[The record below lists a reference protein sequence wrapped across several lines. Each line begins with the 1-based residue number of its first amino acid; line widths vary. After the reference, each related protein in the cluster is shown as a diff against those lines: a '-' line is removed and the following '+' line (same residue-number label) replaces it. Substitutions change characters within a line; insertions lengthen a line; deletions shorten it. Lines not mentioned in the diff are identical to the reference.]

1 MNRILRKYLLLFILF
16 TSNVGGRLMAQ
27 NPLSKAF
34 TTENGLPSND
44 IYQLLSDRNGYLWI
58 ATDGGLCR
66 YDGYTFKTYYNEEQ
80 VGKAVSFLYEDDL
93 GRIWC
98 GNFGG
103 RILYIEHD
111 TLKLFQG
118 YKENSLIN
126 LAFDKEAQ
134 MLYSESTTGIFQINT
149 KDLSFKKLDP
159 PNSNDKLFFTP
170 FCLEKNKIL
179 FNSTKPR
186 IYDNGRIIDLKLPP
200 SFKSHYFDAATQT
213 QFYYYRI
220 AFHFHGNT
228 YILNSKSDDLFLL
241 KGDSLVLFKKDFL
254 TQFGSTKY
262 TTIHSYNDKLYIGYY
277 NRGAYLLNSDFSI
290 SNEMSSP
297 LYADESITDICN
309 DFEGNVW
316 LATFHGL
323 RYIPNTTVIKHEI
336 FALNMID
343 KNITALEAF
352 KNDKVIIGNENG
364 KVLLYNTLTQK
375 IEKEL
380 DFNQNKK
387 INFIRWEKEK
397 HLVIIGSDDL
407 IILDDNDF
415 HLIKQCAT
423 SSLKDFD
430 IDDEYNFFIATPTG
444 LNMLPGVFTPRAPKR
459 NPFLKSPH
467 YIHRFYPDEKKRTDT
482 LESIIIKELRCN
494 YLVYSAKKELVWG
507 AFNEGLYSFK
517 EGKSNRLQFEGQ
529 DIYVRTMLNYHDEL
543 ICGTTN
549 NGVLIFNDDKV
560 YLHLTKAMGLQS
572 NAITKVLVKND
583 LLFILTDMG
592 VDVYDLQS
600 GRLLTHSELRQIQIR
615 NVPDFSVNDS
625 QIILAFQ
632 ASIIIIPI
640 RENKKAI
647 VNPGIFIN
655 SFMVNEHS
663 RAFQEAPF
671 ELENQENNITISF
684 NGLSFLSGE
693 NLKYKYRL
701 LGGTDTSWLEIGKYN
716 NVLRFTNLPWGQ
728 YEFEVKSISVD
739 GLESQQTKKIR
750 FNIAK
755 PFYLKIWFILTCILL
770 IAFSVFILMYIRG
783 VIRQREN
790 DLKLAKAKIETE
802 LRQSQLSSLK
812 VQMNP
817 HFIFNALNSIQDFI
831 FSNDKNNANAY
842 LGKFSDLMRITLDM
856 SQEDKV
862 SLTDEL
868 KSINLYLELENIRF
882 SHELEYTIIV
892 DPNIDSDQI
901 FIPPLLVQPYI
912 ENALKHGLLHKK
924 SHRVLLVQFSYNEA
938 NHSLCCCIDDNGI
951 GREKSQDMKRFN
963 PQRHRSFA
971 TSATQKR
978 LELLNSSNDKAI
990 SVNYTDKKDNLGNSL
1005 GTKVE
1010 IEISL

>member
-1 MNRILRKYLLLFILF
+1 
-16 TSNVGGRLMAQ
+16 MAQ
-27 NPLSKAF
+27 NPLSKTF

-58 ATDGGLCR
+58 ATDGGLCK
-66 YDGYTFKTYYNEEQ
+66 YDGYNFKTYYNEEQ
-80 VGKAVSFLYEDDL
+80 VGKAVSFLFEDSI

-103 RILYIEHD
+103 RILYVEHD

-134 MLYSESTTGIFQINT
+134 MLYSESITGIFQINT
-149 KDLSFKKLDP
+149 RDLSFKKLDP

-170 FCLEKNKIL
+170 FCLGGNKIL
-179 FNSTKPR
+179 FNGIKPR
-186 IYDNGRIIDLKLPP
+186 IYNNGKISELKLPP
-200 SFKSHYFDAATQT
+200 SFKSHYVDLATQIS
-213 QFYYYRI
+213 YYNYRI
-220 AFHFHGNT
+220 AFNFNGNT
-228 YILNSKSDDLFLL
+228 YLLNSKNDDLYLL
-241 KGDSLVLFKKDFL
+241 KDDSLVLFKKDFL
-254 TQFGSTKY
+254 TQFGSTKF
-262 TTIHSYNDKLYIGYY
+262 TTIHPFKDKLYIGYY

-297 LYADESITDICN
+297 LFPDESITDICN

-323 RYIPNTTVIKHEI
+323 QYIPNTTVIKHNI
-336 FALNMID
+336 FALNIVD
-343 KNITALEAF
+343 KNITAVESY
-352 KNDKVIIGNENG
+352 KNNKVIIGNENG
-364 KVLLYNTLTQK
+364 KVLLYNTQTQK

-387 INFIRWEKEK
+387 INFIRWKQEQ

-415 HLIKQCAT
+415 HLIKQYAT
-423 SSLKDFD
+423 SSMKDFD
-430 IDDEYNFFIATPTG
+430 IDNEFNFFIATPTG
-444 LNMLPGVFTPRAPKR
+444 LNLLPALFKTKNQKH
-459 NPFLKSPH
+459 NPFIISPQ
-467 YIHRFYPDEKKRTDT
+467 YTHRFYPDEKERNDT

-494 YLVYSAKKELVWG
+494 YLVYSAKKARLWG
-507 AFNEGLYSFK
+507 AFNEGLYAF
-517 EGKSNRLQFEGQ
+517 SNGISTRLKYEEK
-529 DIYVRTMLNYHDEL
+529 DIYVRTMVNYRDEL

-549 NGVLIFNDDKV
+549 NGVLIFNGDKV
-560 YLHLTKAMGLQS
+560 NLHLNKSMGLQS
-572 NAITKVLVKND
+572 NAITKVLMKND

-600 GRLLTHSELRQIQIR
+600 GKLWTHTELRQIQIR
-615 NVPDFSVNDS
+615 NIPDFSVNDS

-655 SFMVNEHS
+655 AFIVNEHV
-663 RAFQEAPF
+663 RALLEEPI

-701 LGGTDTSWLEIGKYN
+701 QGGTDSNWVEISKYA

-739 GLESQQTKKIR
+739 GLESLQTKKIR

-755 PFYLKIWFILTCILL
+755 PFYLRIWFILTCILL
-770 IAFSVFILMYIRG
+770 VAFSVFIIMYIRG
-783 VIRQREN
+783 VVRQREN

-842 LGKFSDLMRITLDM
+842 LGKFSDLMRITLEM

-868 KSINLYLELENIRF
+868 KSLSLYLELENIRF

-892 DPNIDSDQI
+892 DPNIDSDQT

-924 SHRVLLVQFSYNEA
+924 SHRVLLVQFTYNA
-938 NHSLCCCIDDNGI
+938 SNHSLFCSIDDNGI
-951 GREKSQDMKRFN
+951 GREKSQDMKRFK

-971 TSATQKR
+971 SSATQKR

-990 SVNYTDKKDNLGNSL
+990 SVNYTDKKDDIGNSL

>member
-1 MNRILRKYLLLFILF
+1 
-16 TSNVGGRLMAQ
+16 MAQ
-27 NPLSKAF
+27 NPLSKTF

-66 YDGYTFKTYYNEEQ
+66 YDGYNFKTYYNEDQ
-80 VGKAVSFLYEDDL
+80 VGKAVSFLFEDSI

-103 RILYIEHD
+103 RILYVEHD

-149 KDLSFKKLDP
+149 KDLSFKKLE

-170 FCLEKNKIL
+170 YCIGKNKIL
-179 FNSTKPR
+179 FNSIKPR
-186 IYDNGRIIDLKLPP
+186 IYDNGKIIDLKLPT
-200 SFKSHYFDAATQT
+200 SFKSHYFDQTTQIAY
-213 QFYYYRI
+213 YYYRI
-220 AFHFHGNT
+220 AFNFGGKT

-241 KGDSLVLFKKDFL
+241 KDDSLVLFKKEFL

-262 TTIHSYNDKLYIGYY
+262 TTIHSFNDKLYIGYY

-290 SNEMSSP
+290 SNEINSP
-297 LYADESITDICN
+297 LFPDESITDICN
-309 DFEGNVW
+309 DFEGNIW

-323 RYIPNTTVIKHEI
+323 LYIPNTTVIKHEI

-343 KNITALEAF
+343 KNITAVEAY
-352 KNDKVIIGNENG
+352 KNNKVIIGHENG
-364 KVLLYNTLTQK
+364 KVLLYDTKTQK
-375 IEKEL
+375 IEREL
-380 DFNQNKK
+380 EFNQNKK
-387 INFIRWEKEK
+387 INFIRWKKEQ
-397 HLVIIGSDDL
+397 HLIIIGSDDL

-430 IDDEYNFFIATPTG
+430 IDSEYNFFIATPTG
-444 LNMLPGVFTPRAPKR
+444 LNLLPELMKAESPKR
-459 NPFLKSPH
+459 NPFIISAH
-467 YIHRFYPDEKKRTDT
+467 YTHRFYPNDKQRNDT

-494 YLVYSAKKELVWG
+494 YLVYSAKKEMIWG

-517 EGKSNRLQFEGQ
+517 EGKSNKLQFEGH
-529 DIYVRTMLNYHDEL
+529 DIYVRTMLNYYDEL

-549 NGVLIFNDDKV
+549 NGVLVFNNDKV
-560 YLHLTKAMGLQS
+560 LLHLNKTTGLQS

-592 VDVYDLQS
+592 VDVYDLLS
-600 GRLLTHSELRQIQIR
+600 GKLWTHTELRQIQIR
-615 NVPDFSVNDS
+615 NITDFSVNDS
-625 QIILAFQ
+625 QIILAYQ

-640 RENKKAI
+640 KENKKDI

-655 SFMVNEHS
+655 DFLVNEHS
-663 RAFQEAPF
+663 RTLPEAPL
-671 ELENQENNITISF
+671 ELENEENNITISF

-739 GLESQQTKKIR
+739 GLESLQTKKIR

-783 VIRQREN
+783 VVIQREN

-842 LGKFSDLMRITLDM
+842 LGKFSDLMRLTLDM

-868 KSINLYLELENIRF
+868 KSLNLYLELENIRF
-882 SHELEYTIIV
+882 SHELEYNIVV
-892 DPNIDSDQI
+892 DPKIDSDQI

-924 SHRVLLVQFSYNEA
+924 SHRVLVVQFSYKTMN
-938 NHSLCCCIDDNGI
+938 NSLCCSIEDNGI
-951 GREKSQDMKRFN
+951 GREKSQDMKRFK

-990 SVNYTDKKDNLGNSL
+990 SVNYTDKKDVFGNSL